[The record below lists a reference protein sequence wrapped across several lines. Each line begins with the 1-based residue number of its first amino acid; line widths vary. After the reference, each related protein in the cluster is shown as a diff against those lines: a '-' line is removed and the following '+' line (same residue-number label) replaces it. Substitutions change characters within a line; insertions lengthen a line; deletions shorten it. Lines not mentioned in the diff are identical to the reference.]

1 MTSAAPDPATDPATE
16 NAALRAA
23 LVAAEAEIE
32 HLKLQIAK
40 LRRERYG
47 QSSERGNQLL
57 DQLELQ
63 LDQLETAAAEDAG
76 QGETDDGDTT
86 VRAFTRRKPKRA
98 PLPADLPRERVV
110 LPSPEACPCCGWRGS
125 GEAGR
130 GRDGDPGA
138 GAPSVEG
145 GADGA
150 GEVQLPG
157 LRGHH
162 AAAGTAP
169 RDPARARRACWRR
182 SSTISLPCI
191 CRSPGRAGPWP
202 PKASRSTSRPWP
214 TG

>member
-1 MTSAAPDPATDPATE
+1 MTSAAPDSNPAAE
-16 NAALRAA
+16 IAALRAA
-23 LVAAEAEIE
+23 LVAAEARATSAEAEVE

-47 QSSERGNQLL
+47 QSSERGRHLL

-63 LDQLETAAAEDAG
+63 LEELETAAAEDAG
-76 QGETDDGDTT
+76 QGEADDGDTT

-110 LPSPEACPCCGWRGS
+110 APLARGLPLLWWRS
-125 GEAGR
+125 SREAGR
-130 GRDGDPGA
+130 GRDGDPGT
-138 GAPSVEG
+138 GAQAVEG

-169 RDPARARRACWRR
+169 RDPARARRAG
-182 SSTISLPCI
+182 P
-191 CRSPGRAGPWP
+191 AGDDPQ
-202 PKASRSTSRPWP
+202 R
-214 TG
+214 